1 MPTEL
6 RKTVSL
12 PDLQRCSLARKDNSK
27 VLTARDISEC
37 VTLQGQTLP
46 KKAYLHLVSNRT
58 SRTEE
63 NADKSIRCSS
73 DTTLQRSA
81 RQTSWVKPCDTK
93 SSKDSDKTECHR
105 SMEKPGISICFSSSE
120 PGDEAHRHCEWFVCP
135 DFFHTLALPHVG
147 GYFLNV
153 IGPNVLQY
161 FVCIS

>member
-6 RKTVSL
+6 RRTVSL

-81 RQTSWVKPCDTK
+81 RQISWVKPCDTK

-105 SMEKPGISICFSSSE
+105 SMEKPGISICFSSSLT
-120 PGDEAHRHCEWFVCP
+120 GTVMDLFVWI
-135 DFFHTLALPHVG
+135 FSHFLPHVG
-147 GYFLNV
+147 GYFVNV

-161 FVCIS
+161 CVCIL